1 MRSKQLLRI
10 LVFSLFIFI
19 ANYCV
24 ANVNL
29 IESKNSYSIPSDNI
43 NLSIYQSPLNKLCFP
58 RNKIKTHMLID
69 AHFHAKP
76 FGGKAIPFAEELQ
89 YLKKSGV
96 VFVTMMGIGQ
106 ILPRTSKCTYYL
118 DCPNIIIEP
127 SIVNDIR
134 NAEDYLA
141 SDHTGV
147 YVILSM
153 SFMNLAHPNLHDFAM
168 LKNMSTLNHAYPG
181 LFRWAGEVNVAKQ
194 ALVKNGHKL
203 IGLRSSLKDG
213 HIPSSFMD
221 KSVIRKWGPFMKELY
236 KRDIPIT
243 LHLDIGNNKQ
253 PEEYLPVMEYILKL
267 YPNNK
272 IIWAHMGM
280 SKELTN
286 LSAKRHIA
294 MMERFLNQDKNLYL
308 DISWR
313 VLQDIQFKKDMKAYT
328 QFLDCYSTR
337 IITGTDFVGSRNKNY
352 LDYKED
358 LNVTSEILK
367 GLNDDA
373 YRNIALGENYIKL
386 LHLPFNAPKV
396 CQ

>member
-1 MRSKQLLRI
+1 MRSKQFVGI
-10 LVFSLFIFI
+10 LFFLFFIFI
-19 ANYCV
+19 ADYCS
-24 ANVNL
+24 ANVNFVK
-29 IESKNSYSIPSDNI
+29 SNNSDSIPLNSI
-43 NLSIYQSPLNKLCFP
+43 NLSMYQPPLNKLCFP
-58 RNKIKTHMLID
+58 RKKIKTHMLVD

-96 VFVTMMGIGQ
+96 MFVTMMGIGQ

-118 DCPNIIIEP
+118 DCPNISVEP

-134 NAEDYLA
+134 NAENYLV
-141 SDHTGV
+141 SNHSNV
-147 YVILSM
+147 YVVLSM
-153 SFMNLAHPNLHDFAM
+153 SFMDLAHPDLHDFAM
-168 LKNMSTLNHAYPG
+168 LKNMNTLNHAYPG

-203 IGLRSSLKDG
+203 ISLKGSLKDG
-213 HIPSSFMD
+213 HVPSSFID
-221 KSVIRKWGPFMKELY
+221 VAVVKKWAPFMKELY
-236 KRDIPIT
+236 KRNIPIT

-253 PEEYLPVMEYILKL
+253 PEKYLSIMQYILKL

-272 IIWAHMGM
+272 IIWAHMGI

-286 LSAKRHIA
+286 LSVKRHIA
-294 MMERFLNQDKNLYL
+294 MMERFLKQDKNFYL

-328 QFLDCYSTR
+328 QFLDRYSTR

-352 LDYKED
+352 LNYKQD
-358 LNVTSEILK
+358 LDVTSKILK
-367 GLNDDA
+367 GLNNQA
-373 YRNIALGENYIKL
+373 YRNIVLGENYIKL
-386 LHLPFNAPKV
+386 LHLPLNAPKV